1 MDLLF
6 MYEKFYEPL
15 PETIGEFKRK
25 INELLP
31 VIYDTKHISFE
42 CKRLNKTMKEMYES
56 TILENLYISI
66 NREVAKKCS
75 LYMPNIKPSINAASY
90 ASLRKPH
97 EAGYD
102 AFMCGTVFLKLAHTL
117 AHLDTKNN
125 YNSRANNMND
135 YFLIVKPFES
145 KVKLVKSSV
154 DFVNFSGQDPKPIN
168 TKTLFVQ
175 SKFSNLFVFEV
186 ITS

>member
-1 MDLLF
+1 

-56 TILENLYISI
+56 TILENLYISL

-90 ASLRKPH
+90 TSLRKPH

-102 AFMCGTVFLKLAHTL
+102 AFMCGTVFLKLAH
-117 AHLDTKNN
+117 
-125 YNSRANNMND
+125 
-135 YFLIVKPFES
+135 F
-145 KVKLVKSSV
+145 
-154 DFVNFSGQDPKPIN
+154 
-168 TKTLFVQ
+168 
-175 SKFSNLFVFEV
+175 
-186 ITS
+186 